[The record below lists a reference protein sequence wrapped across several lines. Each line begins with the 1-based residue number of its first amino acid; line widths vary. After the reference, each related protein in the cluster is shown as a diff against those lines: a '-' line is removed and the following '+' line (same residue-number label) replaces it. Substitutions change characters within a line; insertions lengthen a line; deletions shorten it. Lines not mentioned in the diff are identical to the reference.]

1 MMLFFVIVFF
11 MFLCLLGY
19 PYEIMEFIKK
29 NWRELLLSILTLIII
44 ILSIWISVINKTNPE
59 VEFKIKQYD
68 VLIKQQDSI
77 INNSIEL
84 QKQLAEKGN
93 NYIDTTYIYQ
103 NIIDKQIN
111 DINKFRNEKDKA
123 IKSVEYLNSDV
134 IDKLFDSLAREYR
147 LSKKRL

>member
-123 IKSVEYLNSDV
+123 VKNIEYLNSDV

-147 LSKKRL
+147 FSKKRL